1 MDLSRLLSDDREDDC
16 RGDGGSTPR
25 HPPAVSA
32 PLFFPPSVALP
43 PVASPPRASQPP
55 LSLPQGAR
63 SPPRAPVPQ
72 PLPAAFG
79 LGAVAGGWGPPL
91 EGDRPLV
98 TPSAGLSYGDRRPL
112 RTPATPPGTEGVLVK
127 HEPSLPSLR
136 QLGIGSEPR
145 FSPTR
150 SGSVWT
156 PPMARAADAAA
167 AADAAYPPVAYTSP
181 DAVRAAAA
189 CRNMAA
195 TSATAARGAPS
206 PPRRPPQGGVAS
218 TLPLE
223 SGARVRLPPTGS
235 AVVPHARHPP
245 VPVPATVAAGGG
257 QRQGASLPGF
267 AALTSTLG
275 VAGAGTHAV
284 GAPAD
289 FAAAGD
295 GGARGAAAA
304 DSATLWPRRAP
315 YDRGN
320 AVDSGGLAGAPQP
333 PAAGNDPGWGWG
345 APHGAAAAVDWHS
358 VGGGG
363 AAALGRRSSRS
374 DEAPASSHR
383 GWVAA
388 PPRGSRSANALPDRP
403 WMYAA
408 IGKRHREAGHV
419 PHLQGGG
426 GRGSGA
432 RAGRASAKSFGCTEC
447 GHLFGQKGSLHRHIN
462 AVHLHLRP
470 HECPTCGKGMFGS
483 ALSFWRGRKGDGGP
497 WWVAWCARPVLRPR
511 ERLLDPLC
519 GCSGLELT
527 CLSMRFGCACCV
539 SFVPGFV
546 RTGGSDGRGVTVA
559 FATKWSLYVH
569 DRNVHQQCKP
579 HACRVC
585 DKMFGEMF
593 NRNKVRSTLLT
604 GARAHASRVD
614 PWCCGPSPRQRGRAR
629 CQERSRQRP
638 SLTVPQLLLFGWR
651 TLAGVCLV
659 YIFSREARGQLA
671 SRIRSRRVRAWVF
684 MNPAAAGGAIAAA
697 ATTAG
702 RVSA

>member
-1 MDLSRLLSDDREDDC
+1 MDLSRLLSDDRDDDC
-16 RGDGGSTPR
+16 RGDGAGAPR

-55 LSLPQGAR
+55 LTLPQGAR
-63 SPPRAPVPQ
+63 SPPRAPVPR

-91 EGDRPLV
+91 GGDRRLG
-98 TPSAGLSYGDRRPL
+98 TPSPGCLDGDRRPL
-112 RTPATPPGTEGVLVK
+112 CMTPTPSCTAGVLVE

-136 QLGIGSEPR
+136 QLGIRSEPR
-145 FSPTR
+145 FAASR
-150 SGSVWT
+150 SMSVWT
-156 PPMARAADAAA
+156 PLMARAADTAA
-167 AADAAYPPVAYTSP
+167 AADAAVVPVAYTSP
-181 DAVRAAAA
+181 EAVRAAAA
-189 CRNMAA
+189 CRRMAA
-195 TSATAARGAPS
+195 TVATAARGAPS

-245 VPVPATVAAGGG
+245 VPVRATVAAGGG

-289 FAAAGD
+289 FAAAGG
-295 GGARGAAAA
+295 GGARRAAAA
-304 DSATLWPRRAP
+304 DSATMWPHRAP

-320 AVDSGGLAGAPQP
+320 AVGSGGLAGAPQP
-333 PAAGNDPGWGWG
+333 PAAANDSGWGWG
-345 APHGAAAAVDWHS
+345 APHGAAAAVDWR
-358 VGGGG
+358 GGGDAT
-363 AAALGRRSSRS
+363 AAAHGHRSSRS

-408 IGKRHREAGHV
+408 IGKRRGEAGHV

-470 HECPTCGKGMFGS
+470 HECPTCGKSAFWS
-483 ALSFWRGRKGDGGP
+483 ALLHFLGRGRGGDGGP
-497 WWVAWCARPVLRPR
+497 WWVVWGNRPVLRVR
-511 ERLLDPLC
+511 VRFLDFLR
-519 GCSGLELT
+519 GGAGLELT
-527 CLSMRFGCACCV
+527 CLSLVEPAV
-539 SFVPGFV
+539 
-546 RTGGSDGRGVTVA
+546 
-559 FATKWSLYVH
+559 
-569 DRNVHQQCKP
+569 
-579 HACRVC
+579 CRLCRDAV
-585 DKMFGEMF
+585 
-593 NRNKVRSTLLT
+593 
-604 GARAHASRVD
+604 
-614 PWCCGPSPRQRGRAR
+614 
-629 CQERSRQRP
+629 
-638 SLTVPQLLLFGWR
+638 
-651 TLAGVCLV
+651 
-659 YIFSREARGQLA
+659 
-671 SRIRSRRVRAWVF
+671 VRAALTDVGT
-684 MNPAAAGGAIAAA
+684 P
-697 ATTAG
+697 
-702 RVSA
+702 